1 MDRVAKIC
9 ADQPG
14 GVDPKAYS
22 GSYFWQ
28 TWETYHDHDPY
39 KTLSNATMA
48 NRSLMLGV
56 RRTHS
61 SRLCSILPCLSAL
74 PLRTG

>member
-56 RRTHS
+56 RRTTVLAYAPTFQAS
-61 SRLCSILPCLSAL
+61 
-74 PLRTG
+74 